1 RFRRPPRTAEDNFR
15 SACAGGN
22 VAMVRKLLAGDMD
35 VNCQTS
41 HGYTGLHAAAAH
53 GHTAIAEALLEAE
66 AYADA
71 SASRGVTPLM
81 LAAMAGHHGTAKVLL
96 QHRASV
102 NEELRPVRGDTV
114 RTALDL
120 ARSFEKTK

>member
-41 HGYTGLHAAAAH
+41 HGYTGLHAAA
-53 GHTAIAEALLEAE
+53 AE